1 MILVEWKLMCGVA
14 GPLVIQ
20 NSSMVSL
27 DVFAQLGFILST
39 TAELVNVTG
48 ELYSVVVTG
57 MTSICAFILIA
68 ASDCS

>member
-1 MILVEWKLMCGVA
+1 MCDVA

-27 DVFAQLGFILST
+27 DVFAHLGFILST
-39 TAELVNVTG
+39 TAEPVNVTG

-57 MTSICAFILIA
+57 MTSICAFSLIA